1 MGKNTFEVKLSKL
14 VLWIIYLEM
23 LIGPEKK
30 KKRMI
35 IKKLGASQNNLEKE
49 LQELHSYFLT
59 SKLTTELQ
67 SSEQA
72 LAIRTD

>member
-1 MGKNTFEVKLSKL
+1 MGKHTFEVKLSKL

-30 KKRMI
+30 RRMI
-35 IKKLGASQNNLEKE
+35 IQKLGVSQNNLEKE

-72 LAIRTD
+72 